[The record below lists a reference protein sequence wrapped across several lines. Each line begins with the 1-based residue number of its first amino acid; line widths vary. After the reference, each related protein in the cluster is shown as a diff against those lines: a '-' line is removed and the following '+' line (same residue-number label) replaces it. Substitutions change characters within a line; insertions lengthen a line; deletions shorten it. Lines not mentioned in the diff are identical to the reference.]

1 MPENADMIDFL
12 DIFLD
17 EEFYN
22 MITTQTNL
30 YAFQFREKQTILSR
44 YSRARN
50 WKDVTIDEMRQFIA
64 LQVLTGIVKKPEIS
78 QYWSTDAFLRS
89 PIFNEAMPRN
99 RLQSLNEFLHF
110 NDNSKYDIH
119 DTTRDRLYKVKLLVE
134 YLVGKFKAAYTP
146 DKNLSIDE
154 QLLLWKGRLG
164 FKQYIPNKG
173 SRFGLKIFSLC
184 ELSGYLW
191 NSFVYLGKE
200 AIMSNE
206 EQEYIKKLGK
216 SGAVVPK
223 LMADLYGKGYHLY
236 IDNWYTSEKLFHHLE
251 ENGTVAC
258 GTAMGHRLKVPKS
271 MKEESL
277 SKGEYTYRR
286 DDNMLMIRLRD
297 KIEI

>member
-22 MITTQTNL
+22 MIAIQTNL
-30 YAFQFREKQTILSR
+30 YASQFCKKHTILPR

-50 WKDVTIDEMRQFIA
+50 WKDVTNDEMRQFIA

-99 RLQSLNEFLHF
+99 RFQSLNEFLHF

-154 QLLLWKGRLG
+154 KLLLWKGRLG
-164 FKQYIPNKG
+164 FKQ
-173 SRFGLKIFSLC
+173 
-184 ELSGYLW
+184 
-191 NSFVYLGKE
+191 
-200 AIMSNE
+200 
-206 EQEYIKKLGK
+206 
-216 SGAVVPK
+216 
-223 LMADLYGKGYHLY
+223 
-236 IDNWYTSEKLFHHLE
+236 
-251 ENGTVAC
+251 
-258 GTAMGHRLKVPKS
+258 
-271 MKEESL
+271 
-277 SKGEYTYRR
+277 
-286 DDNMLMIRLRD
+286 
-297 KIEI
+297 